1 MDEKHENVTTS
12 EGLTEQQRDLL
23 TQFAARRAA
32 RLAVTAGQAP
42 KQSELESRLR
52 EMDEVFAAR
61 PDRDSPLVQEN
72 HELRRYTAIL
82 EEAVRGLIAGELVAD
97 ARQQPPNPGRL

>member
-1 MDEKHENVTTS
+1 MDEKDEKATTT
-12 EGLTEQQRDLL
+12 EGLTAQQRELL

-32 RLAVTAGQAP
+32 RLAVASGRAP
-42 KQSELESRLR
+42 EQSELESRLR
-52 EMDEVFAAR
+52 EMDEAFAAH

-82 EEAVRGLIAGELVAD
+82 EEAVRALMAGELVAD
-97 ARQQPPNPGRL
+97 TRQ

>member
-1 MDEKHENVTTS
+1 MDEKDENVTTN
-12 EGLTEQQRDLL
+12 EGLTKDQRELL

-32 RLAVTAGQAP
+32 RLAVAAGRAP
-42 KQSELESRLR
+42 EQSELEARLR
-52 EMDEVFAAR
+52 EMDEAFAAH

-82 EEAVRGLIAGELVAD
+82 EEAVRAFMVGELAAD
-97 ARQQPPNPGRL
+97 TRQ

>member
-1 MDEKHENVTTS
+1 MDEKNENVTTN
-12 EGLTEQQRDLL
+12 EGLTEEQRELL

-32 RLAVTAGQAP
+32 RLAVVSGRAP
-42 KQSELESRLR
+42 EQSELEARLH
-52 EMDEVFAAR
+52 EMDEAFAAH

-82 EEAVRGLIAGELVAD
+82 EEAVRAFMVGELGAD
-97 ARQQPPNPGRL
+97 TRQ

>member
-1 MDEKHENVTTS
+1 MDEKNENVTTN
-12 EGLTEQQRDLL
+12 EGLTEEQRELL

-32 RLAVTAGQAP
+32 RLAVASGRAP
-42 KQSELESRLR
+42 EQSELEARLH
-52 EMDEVFAAR
+52 EMDEAFAAR

-82 EEAVRGLIAGELVAD
+82 EEAIRALMAGELVAD
-97 ARQQPPNPGRL
+97 

>member
-1 MDEKHENVTTS
+1 MDEKDENVTTN
-12 EGLTEQQRDLL
+12 EGLTEEQRELL

-32 RLAVTAGQAP
+32 RLAVAAGRAP
-42 KQSELESRLR
+42 EQSELEARLR
-52 EMDEVFAAR
+52 EMDEALAAH

-82 EEAVRGLIAGELVAD
+82 EEAVRALIAGELVAD
-97 ARQQPPNPGRL
+97 ARQ

>member
-1 MDEKHENVTTS
+1 MDEKDENVTTN
-12 EGLTEQQRDLL
+12 EGLTEEQRELL

-32 RLAVTAGQAP
+32 RLAVAAGRTP
-42 KQSELESRLR
+42 EQSELEARLH
-52 EMDEVFAAR
+52 EMDEAFAAH

-82 EEAVRGLIAGELVAD
+82 EEAVRALMAGELVAD
-97 ARQQPPNPGRL
+97 TRQ

>member
-1 MDEKHENVTTS
+1 MDEKNENVTTN
-12 EGLTEQQRDLL
+12 EGLTEEQRELL

-32 RLAVTAGQAP
+32 RLAVASGRAP
-42 KQSELESRLR
+42 EQSELEARLH
-52 EMDEVFAAR
+52 EMDEAFAAH

-82 EEAVRGLIAGELVAD
+82 EEAVRALMAGELVAD
-97 ARQQPPNPGRL
+97 TRQ

>member
-1 MDEKHENVTTS
+1 MDEKNENVTTN
-12 EGLTEQQRDLL
+12 EGLTEEQRELL

-32 RLAVTAGQAP
+32 RLTVASGRAP
-42 KQSELESRLR
+42 ERSELEARLH
-52 EMDEVFAAR
+52 EMDEAFAVH

-82 EEAVRGLIAGELVAD
+82 EEAIRALMAGELVAD
-97 ARQQPPNPGRL
+97 